1 MPTMAHIPDLPDK
14 WTVSGVSR
22 SFASKKSADKVRSF
36 LQKNPPP
43 SVKRAI
49 DNGQPV
55 DDKLPASL
63 KKLPRW
69 GDVYKASKEPVKKV
83 SESTP
88 AYCRLGYQQAMDDV
102 FEAMDCGCFEKIRD
116 AKDLLAQ
123 ALGESKDPKLDWE
136 VAKTALQSSQA
147 HSVGDH
153 VKASLVN
160 DLLAQK
166 LKKAG
171 HHSLGA
177 KHAKRAGE
185 LRRRA
190 V

>member
-1 MPTMAHIPDLPDK
+1 MAHIPDLPDK

-22 SFASKKSADKVRSF
+22 SFASKLQADKVRSF

-49 DNGQPV
+49 DNGEPV
-55 DDKLPASL
+55 DDKLPTSL

-69 GDVYKASKEPVKKV
+69 GDVYKASEEPRN
-83 SESTP
+83 SMRESTP
-88 AYCRLGYQQAMDDV
+88 TYCRLNYMQAMEDLFD
-102 FEAMDCGCFEKIRD
+102 AMDCGCFEKIRD
-116 AKDLLAQ
+116 AKDLLAK
-123 ALGESKDPKLDWE
+123 AIDESKDPKLDWE

-147 HSVGDH
+147 RSVGDH

-171 HHSLGA
+171 HLTLGA